1 MIIGSPLLSKSFSA
15 ENIELLE
22 LATSWGDIE
31 IIGGDYKDVRIEVY
45 PYRRGFLNFF
55 MKEPMGKSSFDE
67 LAYRINKTDNAL
79 IVKSPNISTTWFDSL
94 FSGSQVCFRVF
105 VPKHISVNLKSVIGN
120 LNLTNIEG
128 NHVLNSSIGKTMLN
142 GVNGSVK
149 NLRKNFGGG
158 LRIENCKGNFEL
170 NTTGGNVVVL
180 NSEGEHNYST
190 DGGNVSVS
198 DFNGKI
204 NCKTKGGN
212 VVVNRLNG
220 DVRAMSWGG
229 NVKLFGIRGN
239 VAATTRGGNVK
250 ADMDELREYLY
261 LETSGGNVRATIPE
275 NSQISLQTRG
285 AQVKEYGNFNYFK
298 NVGDVPYQKEGVC
311 EVNLKTIGGNVR
323 IYGKK
328 QNDYI
333 PASKPN
339 PMGNFQFAKPKKQE
353 DSVKKPKVE
362 RVPKVKAI
370 DKNWSFSPFI
380 PSVTQLVS
388 AFAFTILFVYGL
400 NSITYFTSELFNPT
414 SLEAEQ
420 NKAVALLNLTTGLSS
435 FFGVIIFI
443 SFFEKFIPKTW
454 AKYFALIGVTSVA
467 FFLIHMIVNSAFPVD
482 ENVNDF
488 RHYFSQITRPK
499 EFFITD
505 SLSVFF
511 YGIIPSFVACAYF
524 TYWRRSI
531 SLNRKITEQEYQLL
545 NLDKLKTKAQ
555 LTALE
560 ARINPHFLYNSLN
573 SIAGLIHEDQDKAED
588 MTVELSK
595 LFRATTGRNNESNH
609 SIEEEIS
616 LVKSYLAIEQ
626 MRFGERLT
634 YEINVE
640 EKLNQVKIPRFLLQP
655 LVENA
660 IKHGISKI
668 ASDGIIKVDI
678 KEVEGFIVIDIHDNG
693 PNFGEAVSGGYGLK
707 SVRQKLRL
715 IYGNKASLEI
725 TNEPSKNIQIKIDQ
739 DHEI

>member
-1 MIIGSPLLSKSFSA
+1 MIIGSSLLSKSFSIV
-15 ENIELLE
+15 NLKTLE
-22 LATSWGDIE
+22 LQTSWGDIE
-31 IIGGDYKDVRIEVY
+31 IIGGDYSELKIEVY

-55 MKEPMGKSSFDE
+55 MKEPMSKSSFDE
-67 LAYRINKTDNAL
+67 LDYRIFKEENAI
-79 IVKSPNISTTWFDSL
+79 IVKNLVGSNSWVESI
-94 FSGSQVCFRVF
+94 FSGYQVSFRVF
-105 VPKHISVNLKSVIGN
+105 VPNHISVKLKSDIGN
-120 LNLTNIEG
+120 LNLANIDG
-128 NHVLNSSIGKTMLN
+128 NHVLNSSVGKTVLDS
-142 GVNGSVK
+142 VNGSVK
-149 NLRKNFGGG
+149 NIRKNFGGG
-158 LRIENCKGNFEL
+158 LRIENCKGDFDL
-170 NTTGGNVVVL
+170 NTSGGNVVVL
-180 NSEGEHNYST
+180 NSEGDHNYST

-198 DFNGKI
+198 DFKGKI

-212 VVVNRLNG
+212 VVVNRLDG

-239 VAATTRGGNVK
+239 VAGTTSGGNVK

-285 AQVKEYGNFNYFK
+285 ARVKEYGNFNYVR
-298 NVGDVPYQKEGVC
+298 NVGNAQESREGVC
-311 EVNLKTIGGNVR
+311 EVNLKTIGGSVR

-328 QNDYI
+328 IHDFA
-333 PASKPN
+333 ASKKAN
-339 PMGNFQFAKPKKQE
+339 PVSNFHFAKPNKQE
-353 DSVKKPKVE
+353 KTTKPPKIE
-362 RVPKVKAI
+362 RRPKVKAI
-370 DKNWSFSPFI
+370 DKNWSFSPYF
-380 PSVTQLVS
+380 PSASQVLS

-435 FFGVIIFI
+435 FFGVILFI
-443 SFFEKFIPKTW
+443 SLFEKFIQKTW
-454 AKYFALIGVTSVA
+454 AKYFALIGVTSL
-467 FFLIHMIVNSAFPVD
+467 FFFIIHLIINSAFPVK
-482 ENVNDF
+482 ENAKDF
-488 RHYFSQITRPK
+488 WLYYSQITRPK
-499 EFFITD
+499 EFLVTD
-505 SLSVFF
+505 NFSVFF
-511 YGIIPSFVACAYF
+511 YGVIPSFVACAYF
-524 TYWRRSI
+524 TYWRRSN

-634 YEINVE
+634 FEIKVE
-640 EKLNQVKIPRFLLQP
+640 EKLKQVKIPRFLLQP

-668 ASDGIIKVDI
+668 TSDGIIKLDI
-678 KEVEGFIVIDIHDNG
+678 KEVDDVIQIDIHDNG

-707 SVRQKLRL
+707 SVREKLRL
-715 IYGNKASLEI
+715 IYGNKAKLEI
-725 TNEPSKNIQIKIDQ
+725 SNEPIKNIQIKIEQ
-739 DHEI
+739 DHAI